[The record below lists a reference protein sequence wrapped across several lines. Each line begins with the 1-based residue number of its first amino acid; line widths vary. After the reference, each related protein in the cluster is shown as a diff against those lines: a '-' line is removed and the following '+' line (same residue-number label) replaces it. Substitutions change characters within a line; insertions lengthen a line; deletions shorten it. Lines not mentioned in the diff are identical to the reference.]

1 MAWEPLGLGSDNRFY
16 YRNGDQWA
24 SYGSEIPAGS
34 DGVISD
40 SEIPGSAT
48 RGTGTATMPEGSWPE
63 VAGWTRSVDAAT
75 HRATYSR
82 DGVTRTFE
90 AGQQGSVHGDLAT
103 NVPPPVAAPGAGDPG
118 SLPYVNPYASSSGEA
133 TSPFGA
139 TLAARVPGANEA
151 MVRDL
156 IPRRTGESETDYQAR
171 VMGMSPTAL
180 RDELATGDASRWLTF
195 YRDQGIPP
203 DVAYRDLAA
212 RGILA
217 PGLTPPEAGSAGWP
231 RTGAVRPWHPSG
243 NEREA
248 LPHTGAGVDAHTTRD
263 PVDIAAS
270 QGALGPRT
278 GTPPPGTMRAAFA
291 APGMTGAAHRTD
303 RIEAVRAN
311 TQRIQMTEAWIDHA
325 TRPTGGT
332 PPGLGWTRD
341 QAVGALSNTEPPI
354 MVNGR
359 PNPAMSPSDMASRLY
374 TRPEGTAY
382 DPNNPTAGTPISPTY
397 TPRGGGAAQ
406 PVPAS
411 GNPPDYDPANPP
423 GALAMGMIRH
433 LTRMLP
439 LGSPSVPPVVG
450 APVGTVGAP
459 VGGAPV
465 AGPGASAALPADAA
479 ALAGGDPAAAAA
491 YNQGLAAWDA
501 THPGGVGGTG
511 TGTGAGT
518 PPPVGPAVPGA
529 VTVGGPTGGATTAGP
544 VGATSGPPAP
554 AAEMDRAVADL
565 GRYGIT
571 DPQDI
576 AAFRAAYGNAS
587 TETLRTVVPPLGA
600 GETPTAA
607 RASEVR
613 RGLVDGMVHM
623 SGSRLKAR
631 FGTGQMD
638 DATADALAAQMYREG
653 SPAVNPDGDPPPSLA
668 AVWGAHT
675 AVDARI
681 DGLQPQPPATTLS
694 RSDPSVAPIM
704 ASATSYYRDAATAR
718 LDPTFAAANPG
729 HYGGTAAARRT
740 RRATDTNL
748 YLVHNGVYDSPAGLR
763 SIARTPR
770 PATGAADPLAG
781 GVTSFTTTLGTGTG
795 ASASPLRRGLE
806 ERLGRV
812 SPTGVDTS
820 GPGWTAQA
828 RQQFEVERWRRG
840 NTVEDR
846 VAGENMTREG
856 WAHQTR
862 ERLAGE
868 RHAMGMAFLNQH
880 FTEKNTRQQFV
891 NNLTSQFAN
900 SGMQLM
906 QSQIQMMNQLTLQ
919 QLQAM
924 YQVNAQLLAQGTPKP
939 FDIVM
944 GMLQG
949 GRR

>member
-1 MAWEPLGLGSDNRFY
+1 MAWESLGLGSDNRFY

-40 SEIPGSAT
+40 SEIPSSAT

-63 VAGWTRSVDAAT
+63 VAGWTRTVDATT

-118 SLPYVNPYASSSGEA
+118 SLPYVNPYASSSGEG

-156 IPRRTGESETDYQAR
+156 IPRRTGESETAYQAR
-171 VMGMSPTAL
+171 IMGMSPTAV
-180 RDELATGDASRWLTF
+180 RDELATADASRWLTF

-212 RGILA
+212 RGVLA

-248 LPHTGAGVDAHTTRD
+248 LPHTGAGGDAHTTRD

-311 TQRIQMTEAWIDHA
+311 TQRTLLTEGWLDHA

-341 QAVGALSNTEPPI
+341 QAVAAMSNTEPPI

-359 PNPAMSPSDMASRLY
+359 PNPNMSPSDMASRLY
-374 TRPEGTAY
+374 TRPDGAAY

-397 TPRGGGAAQ
+397 VPRGGGAARA
-406 PVPAS
+406 VPAS

-439 LGSPSVPPVVG
+439 LGAASVPPVVAAPGG
-450 APVGTVGAP
+450 AVGAP
-459 VGGAPV
+459 GGSAPV
-465 AGPGASAALPADAA
+465 AGPGAGSALPADAA

-491 YNQGLAAWDA
+491 YNRGLAAWDA

-511 TGTGAGT
+511 TGTGT
-518 PPPVGPAVPGA
+518 PPPVNPAVPGA
-529 VTVGGPTGGATTAGP
+529 VTVGGPTGGVATAGP

-554 AAEMDRAVADL
+554 PAEMDRAVADL

-587 TETLRTVVPPLGA
+587 TETLRATVPPLGA

-607 RASEVR
+607 RSAEVR
-613 RGLVDGMVHM
+613 RGLVDGMVHR
-623 SGSRLKAR
+623 SGER
-631 FGTGQMD
+631 FRGRFAPGDMD
-638 DATADALAAQMYREG
+638 SATADAVTAQMYRDAG
-653 SPAVNPDGDPPPSLA
+653 VNPDSDPPPSLA
-668 AVWGAHT
+668 QVWGAHST
-675 AVDARI
+675 VDTRI
-681 DGLQPQPPATTLS
+681 DGLQPTSPATTLS
-694 RSDPSVAPIM
+694 RTDAAVAPLM
-704 ASATSYYRDAATAR
+704 ASATTYYRDQAVTR
-718 LDPTFAAANPG
+718 LGDSFGRANPTYYRG
-729 HYGGTAAARRT
+729 TTAAGRGHRS
-740 RRATDTNL
+740 TDANL
-748 YLVHNGVYDSPAGLR
+748 YLIHNGVYDSPAGLR
-763 SIARTPR
+763 GIARTPR
-770 PATGAADPLAG
+770 PAAGGTDPLDS
-781 GVTSFTTTLGTGTG
+781 GVSSFSTSLGTGTPP
-795 ASASPLRRGLE
+795 STFRRNLE
-806 ERLGRV
+806 ERHGRV

-820 GPGWTAQA
+820 GPGWTPAL

-868 RHAMGMAFLNQH
+868 RHAMGMAYLNQH
-880 FTEKNTRQQFV
+880 FTEKNTQQQFL

-900 SGMQLM
+900 AGMQLM

-924 YQVNAQLLAQGTPKP
+924 YQINANLIAQGTPKP